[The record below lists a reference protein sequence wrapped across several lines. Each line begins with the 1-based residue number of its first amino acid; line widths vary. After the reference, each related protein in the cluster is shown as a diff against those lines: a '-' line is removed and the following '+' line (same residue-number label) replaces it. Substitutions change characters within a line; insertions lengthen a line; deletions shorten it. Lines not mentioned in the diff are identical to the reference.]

1 MNTAFPPAPLPG
13 KGVTSVQS
21 PQTARRLPCID
32 LLPPW
37 GGPAEAA

>member
-1 MNTAFPPAPLPG
+1 MIIAIPPAPFQG
-13 KGVTSVQS
+13 KGVTSVQ
-21 PQTARRLPCID
+21 PLLRLPDFD